1 MEKLEVNKHIP
12 FGVTLQ
18 DVLNHP
24 SLTDSKLRTLLRN
37 RGIFLEDYQD
47 NETYPLL
54 LSTILSPSEFEF
66 IKENIR
72 GKEVNKKISSRPLA

>member
-1 MEKLEVNKHIP
+1 
-12 FGVTLQ
+12 
-18 DVLNHP
+18 
-24 SLTDSKLRTLLRN
+24 
-37 RGIFLEDYQD
+37 YQD

-72 GKEVNKKISSRPLA
+72 GKEVNKKISSRPLAWHNNEDIIKNEYP